1 MTDQK
6 TPPAQ
11 APTFRTT
18 RMEAF
23 SDGVFAIAITLLVLE
38 IAVPAGSERDLWSA
52 VLYEWPSYLAY
63 LVSFSTVGAVWVGHT
78 VITEFLVRATP
89 VLIRLNL
96 LLLMV
101 VSFLPF
107 PTKLLAEYVGEDR
120 PERVAAT
127 IYGLN
132 LLSTAVL
139 LSVIWRYAVREGLI
153 RSDIADENVKVITR
167 RLTPGLVGYVV
178 MIMLGLFVPVVA
190 VVGYFVIAVYNL
202 IPIRDLRRRK
212 ASA

>member
-6 TPPAQ
+6 AQPAY
-11 APTFRTT
+11 AAAFRTN

-38 IAVPAGSERDLWSA
+38 IAVPAGTESDLLSA
-52 VLYEWPSYLAY
+52 VVDQWPSYLAY

-89 VLIRLNL
+89 VVIRLNL

-107 PTKLLAEYVGEDR
+107 PTKLLAEYIGEDR

-132 LLSTAVL
+132 LLLTALL
-139 LSVIWRYAVREGLI
+139 LSLVWRYAVGEGMI
-153 RSDIADENVKVITR
+153 RSDITDDDVKVITR
-167 RLTPGLVGYVV
+167 KLTPGLVGYLV
-178 MIMLGLFVPVVA
+178 MIMLGVFFPLLA
-190 VVGYFVIAVYNL
+190 VLGYLVIAVYNL
-202 IPIRDLRRRK
+202 IPVRGRRRRR
-212 ASA
+212 AAA

>member
-1 MTDQK
+1 M
-6 TPPAQ
+6 
-11 APTFRTT
+11 
-18 RMEAF
+18 
-23 SDGVFAIAITLLVLE
+23 
-38 IAVPAGSERDLWSA
+38 
-52 VLYEWPSYLAY
+52 
-63 LVSFSTVGAVWVGHT
+63 GHT

-132 LLSTAVL
+132 LLLTAVL

-167 RLTPGLVGYVV
+167 RLTPGLVGYLV
-178 MIMLGLFVPVVA
+178 MIMLGPSC
-190 VVGYFVIAVYNL
+190 
-202 IPIRDLRRRK
+202 R
-212 ASA
+212 

>member
-1 MTDQK
+1 
-6 TPPAQ
+6 
-11 APTFRTT
+11 
-18 RMEAF
+18 MEAF

-52 VLYEWPSYLAY
+52 VLDEWPSYLAY

-132 LLSTAVL
+132 LLLTAVL

-153 RSDIADENVKVITR
+153 RSDIAGRIR
-167 RLTPGLVGYVV
+167 RNDHARPLPAGSCS
-178 MIMLGLFVPVVA
+178 
-190 VVGYFVIAVYNL
+190 GYFVIAVYNL

-212 ASA
+212 ATA

>member
-1 MTDQK
+1 
-6 TPPAQ
+6 
-11 APTFRTT
+11 
-18 RMEAF
+18 MEAF

-38 IAVPAGSERDLWSA
+38 IAVPAGSERDLWGA
-52 VLYEWPSYLAY
+52 VLDEWPSYLAY

-107 PTKLLAEYVGEDR
+107 PTKLLAEYVGDDR
-120 PERVAAT
+120 PERVATT

-132 LLSTAVL
+132 LLLTAVL
-139 LSVIWRYAVREGLI
+139 LSVIWRYAVSEGLI
-153 RSDIADENVKVITR
+153 RSDIADESVKVITR
-167 RLTPGLVGYVV
+167 RLTPGLVGYVA
-178 MIMLGLFVPVVA
+178 MIMLGIFLPVVA
-190 VVGYFVIAVYNL
+190 VVGYFIIAVYNL

-212 ASA
+212 ASV

>member
-1 MTDQK
+1 
-6 TPPAQ
+6 
-11 APTFRTT
+11 
-18 RMEAF
+18 MEAF

-38 IAVPAGSERDLWSA
+38 IAVPAGSEHDLWGA
-52 VLYEWPSYLAY
+52 VVHEWPSYLAY

-78 VITEFLVRATP
+78 VITECLARATP

-107 PTKLLAEYVGEDR
+107 PTKLLAEYVDQDR

-132 LLSTAVL
+132 LLLAAML
-139 LSVIWRYAVREGLI
+139 LSLLWRYAVREGLI
-153 RSDIADENVKVITR
+153 RTDIADDDVKVITR
-167 RLTPGLVGYVV
+167 KLTPGLVGYLV
-178 MIMLGLFVPVVA
+178 MIMLGVFFPLLA
-190 VVGYFVIAVYNL
+190 VLGYLVIAVYNL
-202 IPIRDLRRRK
+202 IPVRGRWRRK
-212 ASA
+212 ATA